1 VTAVLEALDLD
12 TWVQFS
18 TGGDKPCEAGNGKC
32 PLEAVAEAVFEVVD
46 STGCCECGPAR
57 CLVCVG
63 HRDELLAADAARH
76 AIRCQKCGAL
86 MKLLRMDPL
95 R

>member
-1 VTAVLEALDLD
+1 MTAVLEALDLD
-12 TWVQFS
+12 SWVEWG

-32 PLEAVAEAVFEVVD
+32 PLEAVAEAVFEVVT

-57 CLVCVG
+57 CLVCVR
-63 HRDELLAADAARH
+63 HRDELLAADARRQQ
-76 AIRCQKCGAL
+76 IVCQKCGAV
-86 MKLLRMDPL
+86 MRLLRMEPL